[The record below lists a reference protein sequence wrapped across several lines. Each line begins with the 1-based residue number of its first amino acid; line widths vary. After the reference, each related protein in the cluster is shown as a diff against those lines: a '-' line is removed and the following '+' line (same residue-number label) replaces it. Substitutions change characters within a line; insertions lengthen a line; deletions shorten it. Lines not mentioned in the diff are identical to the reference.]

1 MHRWLKVWDWGY
13 AAASITLVASA
24 LFFTVFF
31 NSVLHS
37 VISIIFIGCLSCALD
52 FIFSKMTRLHLSG
65 WYGGA
70 CLLLAASFGGFILAS
85 PVYALSLISLFLF
98 SLLWSV
104 FFFGGLYRGADNREK
119 RISVV
124 LLFLGCAFFALI
136 GYHKIG
142 SFNPDSIYFY
152 LISQTIGN
160 DFGHMSLI
168 RQYILNT
175 DYNIS
180 FPYLYPVMLFIA
192 DTLFGMGLS
201 SGIPLNCIWF
211 VLTCLLLFHACL
223 RFSGRIWPAA
233 LVIFSLCT
241 AKSYI
246 QEILSTCSIPLC
258 LLLSA
263 GCIYLTIDLFLFT
276 QKRFDVPESDKNNH
290 NASSSGLKS
299 PILKYDSLQ
308 LACMGALAGAAAVT
322 RFDAAI
328 LLVMCGC
335 CVLFMRKDARIRSSL
350 IYAAG
355 AALFLIPWMVYS
367 LVHFQTLWITDNA
380 GTMFYVT
387 PEPPHRVALDSD
399 LTIFN
404 APGAWF
410 IALLKKFAAI
420 VKSICLCSIPAIII
434 MMLGI
439 VRCFRHRKDLS
450 RTEICITCALA
461 LYLLAKTA
469 MYILVG
475 YPDQRYHIET
485 ILYAMLLVTILYVRH
500 PGKVDSLDSKALSS
514 NKTVAACIVLFVVLS
529 LGSNLNSVKNVL
541 ALPGG
546 KPLHALMA
554 IPESFTM
561 LDKELTNHG
570 VTASENLLCVGDD
583 KLTRGQRLSM
593 WFDRHIYTVYL
604 GSSGPTPAKITTILD
619 KHPQITYVLVSKTLP
634 NSEPLLEV
642 LERNYPKE
650 ELSKAFLFKVQRTVH
665 EAK

>member
-1 MHRWLKVWDWGY
+1 MHKWLKVRDWGY
-13 AAASITLVASA
+13 AAASITLVFSA
-24 LFFTVFF
+24 LSFTVFF
-31 NSVLHS
+31 NSVFHS
-37 VISIIFIGCLSCALD
+37 VISIVFIGCLSCALD
-52 FIFSKMTRLHLSG
+52 FLFSKMTQLHLSG
-65 WYGGA
+65 WHGGV
-70 CLLLAASFGGFILAS
+70 CVLVAAFFCGFILAS
-85 PVYALSLISLFLF
+85 PVYALSLISLLLV
-98 SLLWSV
+98 SLLWCL
-104 FFFGGLYRGADNREK
+104 FFFGGLYRGADSREK

-136 GYHKIG
+136 GWHKIG

-152 LISQTIGN
+152 LISQSIGN
-160 DFGHMSLI
+160 DFGNMSLI
-168 RQYILNT
+168 RQYVLDT
-175 DYNIS
+175 SYNIS
-180 FPYLYPVMLFIA
+180 FPYLYPVMLYIA
-192 DTLFGMGLS
+192 DVLFGMGLS
-201 SGIPLNCIWF
+201 SGIPLNCILF
-211 VLTCLLLFHACL
+211 VLTSLLLFHGCL

-263 GCIYLTIDLFLFT
+263 ACIYLTIDLFLST
-276 QKRFDVPESDKNNH
+276 QKRFGVSGSDKTDH
-290 NASSSGLKS
+290 NSLFSELNTPVLKN
-299 PILKYDSLQ
+299 DSLQ

-328 LLVMCGC
+328 LLAMCGC
-335 CVLFMRKDARIRSSL
+335 CVVFMQKGARIRSGL

-355 AALFLIPWMVYS
+355 AALFLIPWMIYS

-410 IALLKKFAAI
+410 VALLKKSVAI
-420 VKSICLCSIPAIII
+420 VKSMCMCSVSAVIIVI
-434 MMLGI
+434 LGI
-439 VRCFRHRKDLS
+439 VSCIRHRKDFS
-450 RTEICITCALA
+450 RAELCITCAVA

-485 ILYAMLLVTILYVRH
+485 ILCAMLLVTILYVRH
-500 PGKVDSLDSKALSS
+500 SGRGDSLDSTRLSS
-514 NKTVAACIVLFVVLS
+514 NKTVAVCIVLFVVLS
-529 LGSNLNSVKNVL
+529 LGSNLNSVRNVL
-541 ALPGG
+541 TLPGG
-546 KPLHALMA
+546 KPLHALME
-554 IPESFTM
+554 IPESYTT
-561 LDKELTNHG
+561 LDRELTHHG
-570 VTASENLLCVGDD
+570 VNANENLLCVGDD

-593 WFDRHIYTVYL
+593 WFHRHVYTVYL

-634 NSEPLLEV
+634 KTEQLLDV
-642 LERNYPKE
+642 LESKYPKE
-650 ELSKAFLFKVQRTVH
+650 ELSKAFLFKIQRNIH
-665 EAK
+665 ETK